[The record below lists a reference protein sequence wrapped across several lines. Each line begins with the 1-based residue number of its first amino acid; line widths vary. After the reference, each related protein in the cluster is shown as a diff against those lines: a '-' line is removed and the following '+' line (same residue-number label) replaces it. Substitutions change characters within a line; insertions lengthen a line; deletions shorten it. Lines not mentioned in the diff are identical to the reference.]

1 MGHTA
6 SNVDGKHIAI
16 GEGVNTFLTDRIVIA
31 AIVQYIAVF
40 ALCFTIINKCGGI
53 CCYLQLCACT
63 SCHGKCTVSSVN
75 VIVGGICTFVE
86 NVRERVRTA
95 AHFGLAAGYCGGDT
109 LITYKV

>member
-63 SCHGKCTVSSVN
+63 SCHRQCTVGGVNIVVAGVSS
-75 VIVGGICTFVE
+75 IIEGVGEV
-86 NVRERVRTA
+86 VWTA
-95 AHFGLAAGYCGGDT
+95 ADFSLATRYISCES